1 MFNSK
6 SKRPSLLY
14 IECKSR
20 DLSRKNS
27 RIYDTM
33 NDTLNKENSNYQST

>member
-1 MFNSK
+1 MSINK

-20 DLSRKNS
+20 DLSRRNS
-27 RIYDTM
+27 RISEMFNDTM
-33 NDTLNKENSNYQST
+33 NKENSNY